1 MGLEHISKEKR
12 TMKIAV
18 VNLSQMAKYN
28 RRDAGFFVMLDEMK
42 EDVARFES
50 QFDRQILTKILMS
63 FPDEII

>member
-1 MGLEHISKEKR
+1 
-12 TMKIAV
+12 MKIAV